1 MFFLL
6 KALQQPRSF
15 NKFYSSYHICR
26 KGIFFRDL
34 VLNQVMIRLCCQ
46 IGLLESRT
54 YLCRGKNALRLD
66 QLGKIQHN
74 IPEQMFPAMPIFV
87 SPTVQGVKFLYKAH
101 VVVVVLP
108 AEHKIC
114 KMWGFAQ
121 NPMHTI
127 YFILLYFRPFN
138 GHGCCSWMCGTILAL
153 QQKEQ

>member
-1 MFFLL
+1 MRC
-6 KALQQPRSF
+6 ALTSW
-15 NKFYSSYHICR
+15 
-26 KGIFFRDL
+26 
-34 VLNQVMIRLCCQ
+34 
-46 IGLLESRT
+46 
-54 YLCRGKNALRLD
+54 
-66 QLGKIQHN
+66 KIQHN

-153 QQKEQ
+153 QQKGTIKSNTYIFKQEQPFIGQDLVFPTMSKSLSSKIIGE